1 MILKKIEIEQFGGL
15 KDFVL
20 ELTPGLQYLYGE
32 NEAGK
37 STICAFLSAMFYGL
51 PGKVRGGGLRGDS
64 RRLYMPWGETYMA
77 GSLEFE
83 CEGESYVLK
92 RRFGQTARGDRC
104 TLLSAKDWQEISI
117 EPEEIGQRFLGL
129 GEDAFHKTLFIS
141 QSGAAFSKGKEDELM
156 SRLANLEQSGDE
168 DVFLQ
173 KALDILS
180 KSAHDLISKTGRGG
194 AIMQLETEIEELRAE
209 LLSAGQ
215 LHEAFGGAMAEKE
228 QLSAEKDQAEAELL
242 SLEKQRNT
250 AALYEQ
256 YQKREEERNSRKEM
270 LGRLENEKKALAEK
284 EERAQAL
291 AERQKEFSGASE
303 LPPNTL
309 LVMAEKDAK
318 SSVLQKQE
326 EDRQK
331 LERETEELSI
341 KISEKAGAEKT
352 KSNGG
357 ILWGAIGVLI
367 VSVLAGILF
376 SPLSYGLILVAAVM
390 LGLYFKNNQSKKSVQ
405 EELKELTLQ
414 LTEKQNRLS
423 EMNGA
428 GYNETLLALQEDMQK
443 VYQKAGVD
451 NLQALSE
458 RIRQARELEHQA
470 ERINDEMNRMRDS
483 VHELMDAIIAKEPL
497 ADEPPMQYDGP
508 DAETLT
514 MQLTQKQKEQ
524 MERERALAQLQAK
537 VEQGFM
543 GERGISIIETELLH
557 AMEKK
562 EELMANYEAIHLA
575 KTALEGCHET
585 LKSTF
590 APLLNEKSGAIV
602 SRLTKGRY
610 REIKVADDYSMMI
623 KTPKGNEIIEADYVS
638 AGTCDLLYF
647 ALRLGVLETLNDTIP
662 LLVMD
667 DTFIQM
673 DEERQKEAF
682 SFLADSPAEQILYF
696 SCHKP
701 PEMFTSKVRKLSV

>member
-15 KDFVL
+15 KNFAL

-64 RRLYMPWGETYMA
+64 RKLYMPWGENYMA

-83 CEGESYVLK
+83 FEGESYVLQ

-104 TLLSAKDWQEISI
+104 TLLLAKDWQEVAI

-129 GEDAFHKTLFIS
+129 GEDAFQKTLFIS

-180 KSAHDLISKTGRGG
+180 KSSHELISKTGRGG
-194 AIMQLETEIEELRAE
+194 AIMQLETEIEELKSE
-209 LLSAGQ
+209 LLSASQ
-215 LHEAFGGAMAEKE
+215 LHESFGGAMGEKE
-228 QLSAEKDQAEAELL
+228 QLSAEKEQADAELL

-250 AALYEQ
+250 ASLYEQ
-256 YQKREEERNSRKEM
+256 YQKREVERNSRKEM
-270 LGRLENEKKALAEK
+270 LRRLENEKQALAEK
-284 EERAQAL
+284 EETAQAL
-291 AERQKEFSGASE
+291 NEKKKDYAGFKELS
-303 LPPNTL
+303 LDIL
-309 LVMAEKDAK
+309 LMMAEKDAK
-318 SSVLQKQE
+318 CSVLQKRE
-326 EDRQK
+326 EERQK
-331 LERETEELSI
+331 LEQETEALSL
-341 KISEKAGAEKT
+341 KVGEQSLLEKSGEGKGLMW
-352 KSNGG
+352 S
-357 ILWGAIGVLI
+357 AIAI
-367 VSVLAGILF
+367 VVVSTLAGFLF
-376 SPLSYGLILVAAVM
+376 SPVFYGLVLVAVV
-390 LGLYFKNNQSKKSVQ
+390 LFLLYFNKTKLIKSANDT
-405 EELKELTLQ
+405 LKELTMQ
-414 LTEKQNRLS
+414 LAEKQSRLS

-428 GYNETLLALQEDMQK
+428 GYSEELCALKKEMQQIYEKTGTKTLQE
-443 VYQKAGVD
+443 
-451 NLQALSE
+451 LSD
-458 RIRQARELEHQA
+458 RQREAQEIEHQA
-470 ERINDEMNRMRDS
+470 ERLQDEMDRMRDGI
-483 VHELMDAIIAKEPL
+483 HKLMDEIISKEPL
-497 ADEPPMQYDGP
+497 ADEPPMDYDGP
-508 DAETLT
+508 SADSLTL
-514 MQLTQKQKEQ
+514 QLTQKQKAQ
-524 MERERALAQLQAK
+524 MERERDLAQLQAK
-537 VEQGFM
+537 IEQGFM
-543 GERGISIIETELLH
+543 GERSISVIETELLD
-557 AMEKK
+557 AMQKK
-562 EELMANYEAIHLA
+562 EELMANFEAINLA
-575 KTALEGCHET
+575 KNALESCHET

-610 REIKVADDYSMMI
+610 LEIKVADDYSMMI
-623 KTPKGNEIIEADYVS
+623 KTPKGNEIVEADYVS

-647 ALRLGVLETLNDTIP
+647 ALRLGVIETLYDSIP

-673 DEERQKEAF
+673 DEIRQEEAF

-701 PEMFTSKVRKLSV
+701 PETFKNTVNNLSV